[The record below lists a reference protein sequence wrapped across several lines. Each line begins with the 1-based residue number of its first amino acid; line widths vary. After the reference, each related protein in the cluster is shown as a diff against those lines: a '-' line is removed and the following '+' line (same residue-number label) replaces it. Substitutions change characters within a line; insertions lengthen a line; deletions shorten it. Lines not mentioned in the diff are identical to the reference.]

1 MASES
6 VKVSASPLLLGA
18 MCFSIFFTVTAVMMP
33 GPLLVDMSVALDASV
48 SLLGQLIAIASTTW
62 AVTALFVGPISDA
75 YGRKPLLLTGVF
87 LMGIGSLGIGL
98 SPNFTVVTGFS
109 VLLGI
114 GGGMVPP
121 TCVALIGDLLPT
133 DQQKKA
139 IPILTMMPGVSSVL
153 GVPACAVL
161 AEFGGWRF
169 PFLSVGLC
177 FFLAAALLIELVP
190 YNRPLGTRLDLF
202 QRLKWVARLPVT
214 RSIVATNLLARM
226 TWGAIMTFFPA
237 FLITSYGLGTA
248 DVALPVAIVAI
259 WATVAPLVAGYIG
272 RGRRRL
278 VIVAAMLIS
287 AAVPGLGIFL
297 LAEDTWTSVILAGT
311 FMLLIVPV
319 TTMLSITF
327 AEIGG
332 AYRGTLAGVISCTNW
347 AGAALGAGIGGI
359 LVAQFGYSA
368 ISYLLVVAVLG
379 SGLIMAIS
387 VNDRSIAKAREHFSA

>member
-1 MASES
+1 
-6 VKVSASPLLLGA
+6 
-18 MCFSIFFTVTAVMMP
+18 
-33 GPLLVDMSVALDASV
+33 
-48 SLLGQLIAIASTTW
+48 
-62 AVTALFVGPISDA
+62 
-75 YGRKPLLLTGVF
+75 
-87 LMGIGSLGIGL
+87 
-98 SPNFTVVTGFS
+98 
-109 VLLGI
+109 
-114 GGGMVPP
+114 
-121 TCVALIGDLLPT
+121 
-133 DQQKKA
+133 
-139 IPILTMMPGVSSVL
+139 MMPGVSSVL

-278 VIVAAMLIS
+278 VIVAANVDIRGSAWTWNIS
-287 AAVPGLGIFL
+287 
-297 LAEDTWTSVILAGT
+297 
-311 FMLLIVPV
+311 
-319 TTMLSITF
+319 
-327 AEIGG
+327 IG
-332 AYRGTLAGVISCTNW
+332 
-347 AGAALGAGIGGI
+347 
-359 LVAQFGYSA
+359 
-368 ISYLLVVAVLG
+368 
-379 SGLIMAIS
+379 
-387 VNDRSIAKAREHFSA
+387 